1 MTKQV
6 RTILLAALATI
17 LVVVFFAP
25 PPINQWALGWL
36 VLVVIGA
43 LVGATMMGRTRR

>member
-6 RTILLAALATI
+6 RMILLAALLTI

-25 PPINQWALGWL
+25 QPYSQWALGWL

-43 LVGATMMGRTRR
+43 LVGAIMMGRTRR